1 MTVAQSVPMREA
13 AAILGVSHAT
23 IWKLVRDGVLAA
35 EYNPLDTREGL
46 VCVADLDTLK
56 VERSVFCRPWPRTI
70 GAADLGVQSEEIEGW
85 LEANWRPC

>member
-1 MTVAQSVPMREA
+1 MTVVERVPTWDA
-13 AAILGVSHAT
+13 AAMLGVSHAT
-23 IWKLVRDGVLAA
+23 IWKMVRDGVLMA
-35 EYNPLDTREGL
+35 ESDPIDPRETL
-46 VCVADLDTLK
+46 VRIADLDALK